1 MKKLLLTLLL
11 LFTLGLAAK
20 AAETVTVSFE
30 STESW
35 SNIETTGNTNTVTA
49 TNNGLNF
56 EISNGYWIQSH
67 ALFLT
72 KSKGYI
78 TLPAFD
84 APVEKIEITGYSGC
98 ANAATVTVSGS
109 GLTTTT
115 TAKIKSTTVTVNVN
129 ATTSGIQYK
138 IAANSSANAQIETIK
153 IYLSKTETPTECPVP
168 VFSVA
173 DGANVYPGSVITV
186 DKKGATTCELYLGEE
201 KLEGDSYT
209 VPETAEIGSTITLT
223 AKSTLENG
231 NPDNASATITVTV
244 AEAPLEALFDFVNE
258 ANTTYKNWPS
268 GAVTNT
274 NQNETVTINGVTL
287 HATGRLTV
295 YSNDLRLYAENGS
308 SGYGSINISVPDGY
322 YLTNIEIDGSSL
334 DKIEYEAFTNTDIT
348 VREKTYT
355 HVTTTGTVT
364 IKTINVKYAKI
375 PDPTLDGAPTI
386 EVKHGPFGGVLTVNC
401 DFYIKNYNNNT
412 VEVVAT
418 VDGMPE
424 VVFAKVETPNA
435 PARAAA
441 ESTRYTTTLKAT
453 HENLKGATPTVNV
466 VATID
471 GKNLFT
477 VAKGAGDIITTGIE
491 DVTVEGE
498 GEAEYYNMQGLRV
511 AQPEAGQLYIK
522 RQGGKAVKVR
532 F

>member
-11 LFTLGLAAK
+11 LFTLGLAAQ
-20 AAETVTVSFE
+20 AGTVTFKMSGNKTASSV
-30 STESW
+30 TGTDA
-35 SNIETTGNTNTVTA
+35 TTGLTVTA
-49 TNNGLNF
+49 DKGTGSAPTIYTTDAGNYTQHRFSNGNTLSFSISDSF
-56 EISNGYWIQSH
+56 EITEI
-67 ALFLT
+67 
-72 KSKGYI
+72 
-78 TLPAFD
+78 AF
-84 APVEKIEITGYSGC
+84 E
-98 ANAATVTVSGS
+98 ATSASYGVK
-109 GLTTTT
+109 TT
-115 TAKIKSTTVTVNVN
+115 TASCENGTVSDGVVTFATPVTSTVINVLGNLRLKSITVTYQE
-129 ATTSGIQYK
+129 TTS
-138 IAANSSANAQIETIK
+138 A
-153 IYLSKTETPTECPVP
+153 PTECPVP

-173 DGANVYPGSVITV
+173 DGANVYPGSVISV

-201 KLEGDSYT
+201 KLEGDSYI

-295 YSNDLRLYAENGS
+295 YSNDLRLYAEKGS

-401 DFYIKNYNNNT
+401 DFYIKNYNNNNT

-466 VATID
+466 AATID

-491 DVTVEGE
+491 DVTVEVE
-498 GEAEYYNMQGLRV
+498 GEAEYYNLQGLRV